1 MNYRNYL
8 QKLNK
13 LTSLLFIKLIK
24 VYRITISPWTGASCR
39 FNPTCSVYSI
49 EAIEKYGI
57 AKGGFMSIKRILK
70 CHPFHPGGNDPV
82 V

>member
-1 MNYRNYL
+1 MNYRNYI

-13 LTSLLFIKLIK
+13 LTSLLFVQLIK
-24 VYRITISPWTGASCR
+24 VYRITISPWMGASCR